1 MKIIVGLGN
10 PGKNYSENRHNIGA
24 KVVDQL
30 ASNYKINL
38 KRSVRQKAWLG
49 ELKINSDSFLLVK
62 PRTYMN
68 NSGLCVGRVLAKYK
82 VSVEDLLV
90 VYDDADLELGVLR
103 TKKKGSS
110 GGHRG
115 IASIVD
121 ILGTEEVNRLKVGI
135 GRSVDHDLSDYVLS
149 DFSYE
154 EKKELTKVISKAAE
168 ISLNWFK
175 AKKEKTIKINLG
187 G

>member
-10 PGKNYSENRHNIGA
+10 PGKKYSENRHNIGA
-24 KVVDQL
+24 KVIDQL
-30 ASNYKINL
+30 ADDHKVNL

-49 ELKINSDSFLLVK
+49 ELKINSDCFLLVK

-68 NSGLCVGRVLAKYK
+68 NSGLCVGRVLAKNK
-82 VSVEDLLV
+82 VSPEDLLV
-90 VYDDADLELGVLR
+90 IYDDADLELGVLR
-103 TKKKGSS
+103 IKKKGSS

-135 GRSVDHDLSDYVLS
+135 GRSADGELSDYVLS
-149 DFSYE
+149 DFSYA
-154 EKKELTKVISKAAE
+154 EKKELTKVISQAAKA
-168 ISLNWFK
+168 SLNWFN
-175 AKKEKTIKINLG
+175 EKREETIRIS
-187 G
+187 